1 MLLAGKEMINWPSQ
15 DPAKFLSQIVLR
27 STTISN
33 RHLRIYS
40 VIYDQTI
47 EPFVYAE
54 DLSRNGSRW
63 LFKKLANWKSYPM
76 GNSASFLL
84 SNGDRLQLCDGTLLT
99 FHAAPFR
106 QDVQQ
111 LEDSLT
117 LQTVERKVLGF
128 LTVYRG

>member
-1 MLLAGKEMINWPSQ
+1 MINWPAE
-15 DPAKFLSQIVLR
+15 DPAKFLSQIVLH

-40 VIYDQTI
+40 VIYDQTV

-63 LFKKLANWKSYPM
+63 LFKKLATWKSYPM
-76 GNSASFLL
+76 GNGASFLL
-84 SNGDRLQLCDGTLLT
+84 SNGDMLQLCDGTLFT

-106 QDVQQ
+106 QEVQQ
-111 LEDSLT
+111 LEDILA
-117 LQTVERKVLGF
+117 LQTIERKVPGF
-128 LTVYRG
+128 LPTYRG

>member
-1 MLLAGKEMINWPSQ
+1 MLNWPAQVS
-15 DPAKFLSQIVLR
+15 AEFLSQIVLR

-63 LFKKLANWKSYPM
+63 LFKTLANWKSYPM

-84 SNGDRLQLCDGTLLT
+84 SNGDRLQLCDGTLFT
-99 FHAAPFR
+99 FHAAPFH
-106 QDVQQ
+106 QDVQH
-111 LEDSLT
+111 LEDSLA
-117 LQTVERKVLGF
+117 LQTVERKVPEF
-128 LTVYRG
+128 LPAYRG